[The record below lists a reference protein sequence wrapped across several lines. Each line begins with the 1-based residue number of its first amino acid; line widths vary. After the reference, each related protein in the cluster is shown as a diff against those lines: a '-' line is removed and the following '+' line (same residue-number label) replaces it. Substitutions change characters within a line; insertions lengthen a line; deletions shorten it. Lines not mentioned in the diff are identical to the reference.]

1 MTYYSV
7 PPYTWQPY
15 DELIER
21 LEGSQGPRG
30 PTDGGEQR
38 KFFPTGIQ
46 SSFISR
52 ESHLFAIP
60 TPPRPRKRM
69 NWMLSVLAQ
78 TPISSQL
85 RILSGWYLYFQSL

>member
-38 KFFPTGIQ
+38 KFFPTDIQ
-46 SSFISR
+46 SPPFQANLEYSLVGTFIS
-52 ESHLFAIP
+52 
-60 TPPRPRKRM
+60 K
-69 NWMLSVLAQ
+69 VLNVPLA
-78 TPISSQL
+78 L
-85 RILSGWYLYFQSL
+85 LAL